1 MGEMI
6 ALVLAT
12 IFLLLSLLHLTWAMG
27 SKWGWENSIPSDEKG
42 NKVLS
47 PSKKDCIVV
56 GIGLMIFSGL
66 YVSNYLNTTLLIS
79 ETVERIALWVVPT
92 IFLLRTIGDFKYVG
106 LFKKVKDTPFGKTDS
121 SLIIPL
127 CLLIAVL
134 GYWVAI

>member
-1 MGEMI
+1 MI
-6 ALVLAT
+6 ALILAL

-66 YVSNYLNTTLLIS
+66 YVSNYLNTTLLIN
-79 ETVERIALWVVPT
+79 ETVERIALLVVPC
-92 IFLLRTIGDFKYVG
+92 IFLLRSIGDFKYVG
-106 LFKKVKDTPFGKTDS
+106 LFKKVKQTRFGKTDT

-127 CLLIAVL
+127 CVTISALGFWIAL
-134 GYWVAI
+134 S